1 MWVTTS
7 IVKCDSSPSCD
18 IQEICDKMEMEGG
31 MSGVSSTG
39 YSKTSQVEL
48 SDSQS
53 VTEKKKKTIKPKGM
67 NMCNELCLSLVS
79 ISFVLFSVNI

>member
-1 MWVTTS
+1 
-7 IVKCDSSPSCD
+7 
-18 IQEICDKMEMEGG
+18 MEMEGG

-53 VTEKKKKTIKPKGM
+53 VTEKKTIKLKGM
-67 NMCNELCLSLVS
+67 NMCNELCLVS
-79 ISFVLFSVNI
+79 ISLVQFPVNK